1 MRGSSSRESTRPYG
15 AGRGGGIRSNG
26 RIQMEGSG
34 YRTETQTG
42 GGVVVVTNRQS
53 KKQTGV
59 GSRGGGGEV
68 IKVTA
73 WLGVTLAP
81 KQRRG
86 WRDAS
91 Q

>member
-1 MRGSSSRESTRPYG
+1 
-15 AGRGGGIRSNG
+15 
-26 RIQMEGSG
+26 
-34 YRTETQTG
+34 
-42 GGVVVVTNRQS
+42 VVVVTNRQS